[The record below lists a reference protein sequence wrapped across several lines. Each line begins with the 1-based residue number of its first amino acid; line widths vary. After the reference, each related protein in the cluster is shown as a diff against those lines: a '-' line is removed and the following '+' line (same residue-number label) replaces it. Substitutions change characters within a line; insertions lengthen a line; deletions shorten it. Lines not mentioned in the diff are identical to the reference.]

1 MTKQMGNE
9 LEDLVAR
16 ANNSDNYKSHLES
29 YSNAIERLSS
39 IEVGNA
45 LREIIARLSEYKI
58 LEQPSCEEVYRLKDL
73 PTFEVFEQPSFSY
86 FPDEPDDDYIEN
98 SEKHLKKLIKYAK
111 TPMERKAYEKQLNT
125 LYKKR
130 KRNEKS
136 DRTTRQGNQES

>member
-16 ANNSDNYKSHLES
+16 ANNSDNYKSHLETC
-29 YSNAIERLSS
+29 SNTFVSMSS
-39 IEVGNA
+39 IKVGHA
-45 LREIIARLSEYKI
+45 LNEIIARLSEY
-58 LEQPSCEEVYRLKDL
+58 EEEYRWKGI
-73 PTFEVFEQPSFSY
+73 PTFEVFEQPSFPY
-86 FPDEPDDDYIEN
+86 FPEEPTDDYIEN